1 MRISRFT
8 LDPRGRVKEALVV
21 DGADLDDL
29 AALRLLTEQRDDS
42 EEGDPV
48 ADDEASEP

>member
-21 DGADLDDL
+21 DGAELDDL
-29 AALRLLTEQRDDS
+29 AALRLLTAQRDDS
-42 EEGDPV
+42 EEGEPMV
-48 ADDEASEP
+48 EDEADAP